1 MKGENNYEL
10 EKSVS
15 SDLKGERDTRGLLM
29 RACHYLFEAQK
40 TAKTQISEIALSYY
54 DIHLENIRDIGKY
67 ILEEMTHDA
76 SVADLSGMFSV
87 LTY

>member
-15 SDLKGERDTRGLLM
+15 SDLKGEKDTRGLIM
-29 RACHYLFEAQK
+29 RACHYLFDSQK
-40 TAKTQISEIALSYY
+40 TAKSSISEIALSYY

-67 ILEEMTHDA
+67 ILEEMTHDSSA
-76 SVADLSGMFSV
+76 ADLTGTRPV
-87 LTY
+87 VTL